1 MARLFDGGDVG
12 RLLHYADEFLIAG
25 RTAAVDAGIDVGDVV
40 ADRAETQLG
49 LDIANGG
56 GESFGVIFARAEDM
70 KGEALRALAADSRQL
85 LEFVDEPGHGFGKTR
100 HFVIL

>member
-1 MARLFDGGDVG
+1 MARFFNGGDVG
-12 RLLHYADEFLIAG
+12 RLLHYADEFLIPG

-56 GESFGVIFARAEDM
+56 GESRRVIFARSEDM
-70 KGEALRALAADSRQL
+70 RGEALRALPPSSRQL
-85 LEFVDEPGHGFGKTR
+85 FSFVDEPHHRFRKP
-100 HFVIL
+100 